1 MGILLPHVLPILQA
15 LIDIERD
22 VNAEVNPIE
31 FAQHCATTKE
41 VRDASVEAS
50 KKMNDFSV
58 EIRMRKDIFDNLV
71 TFKERI
77 GLEGL
82 KGEQRRFV
90 EKSILAGKRN
100 GLHLDEKVRD
110 EVKAVKKRIS
120 DLSTDYL
127 NHLNED
133 MSYVELSKE
142 ELDGVPEDLV
152 ASLEKAPKD
161 EKKLKVTMKYP
172 HYFPVM
178 KKCKVPETRKKVSTT
193 YNSK

>member
-1 MGILLPHVLPILQA
+1 MVE
-15 LIDIERD
+15 IERD
-22 VNAEVNPIE
+22 LNTEAKPIE
-31 FAQHCATTKE
+31 FAQLVAVPEE
-41 VRDASVEAS
+41 VRKASVEAS

-58 EIRMRKDIFDNLV
+58 EIQMRKDIFDNLIA
-71 TFKERI
+71 FKERI
-77 GLEGL
+77 GFEGL
-82 KGEQRRFV
+82 KHEYRRFV
-90 EKSILAGKRN
+90 DKSILAGERN

-127 NHLNED
+127 NNFNED
-133 MSYVELSKE
+133 VSYVELSKE

-152 ASLEKAPKD
+152 ASLEKATKD

-178 KKCKVPETRKKVSTT
+178 KKCKVPETRKKVATT
-193 YNSK
+193 YNSR